1 MTAQEVLAELE
12 TYGSEQTKKTLV
24 KHGAKE
30 PFFGVKVQDLKKVLK
45 KTKKNHELSL
55 DLYKT
60 GNTDA
65 MYLAGLMA
73 DEKQI
78 TKEQLNEW
86 VNAAYWS
93 YLSEYTVP
101 WVASETDFGF
111 EIGLEWIKSDVE
123 TIAAAGW
130 STLANY
136 ATINE
141 DSNLD
146 LDAYI
151 KLLDSIPTAILDAP
165 NRVKYTMNGFVIAVG
180 SVVVELTD
188 KAKAIAK
195 ELGKVKVDMNGT
207 ACKVPLAL
215 DYILKIEDKGRLG
228 KKKKTARC

>member
-12 TYGSEQTKKTLV
+12 TYGSEQTKNTLI

-60 GNTDA
+60 GNSDA

-111 EIGLEWIKSDVE
+111 ELGLEWIKSDVE
-123 TIAAAGW
+123 TIAAAGS

-136 ATINE
+136 ATTNA
-141 DSNLD
+141 D
-146 LDAYI
+146 
-151 KLLDSIPTAILDAP
+151 
-165 NRVKYTMNGFVIAVG
+165 
-180 SVVVELTD
+180 
-188 KAKAIAK
+188 
-195 ELGKVKVDMNGT
+195 
-207 ACKVPLAL
+207 
-215 DYILKIEDKGRLG
+215 
-228 KKKKTARC
+228 